1 MARPLLALGGI
12 VLIGVGL
19 ATALG
24 WGWGSDFRNTGTVSQ
39 AIRSVK
45 LEGDSGSVKIR
56 TGSGP
61 SKVQEEVSYHWRSK
75 PAGPFYRVDGDQLV
89 LGDCGT
95 NCSVDFEV
103 VVPPGVPVTG
113 SVDSGELDIAGVS
126 SVDVHADSGQA
137 RVEDVSGA
145 VKLQLDSGSI
155 DLRNVGEVQLR
166 SDSGSITGRDV
177 RGRVDVTS
185 SSGSVEFTLAQ
196 ANDVKVHADSGSIE
210 LAVPGGPYRVQG
222 NSDSGHREIDVP
234 TDGSGPHL
242 LDLTTESGSV
252 TVRAA

>member
-19 ATALG
+19 ATAFG
-24 WGWGSDFRNTGTVSQ
+24 WGWGSDFENSGTVSQ

-56 TGSGP
+56 SGSGP
-61 SKVQEEVSYHWRSK
+61 STVHETVSYHWRSK
-75 PAGPFYRVDGDQLV
+75 PSGPFYRVDGDQLV
-89 LGDCGT
+89 LGACGV
-95 NCSVDFEV
+95 NCSVDFDV

-113 SVDSGELDIAGVS
+113 NVDSGGLDIAGVS
-126 SVDVHADSGQA
+126 SVDVHADSGHA

-145 VKLQLDSGSI
+145 VTLRLDSGSI
-155 DLRNVGEVQLR
+155 DLRNVGAVQLH
-166 SDSGSITGRDV
+166 SDSGSITGDKV
-177 RGRVDVTS
+177 RGPVDVTS

-196 ANDVKVHADSGSIE
+196 ANDVKVNADSGSIE
-210 LAVPGGPYRVQG
+210 LTVPGGPYRVQG
-222 NSDSGHREIDVP
+222 DSDSGHREIDVP
-234 TDGSGPHL
+234 TDGSAQHL

>member
-19 ATALG
+19 ATAFG
-24 WGWGSDFRNTGTVSQ
+24 WGWGSDYQETGTVSQ
-39 AIRSVK
+39 AIRGVK
-45 LEGDSGSVKIR
+45 LAGDSGSVKIR

-61 SKVQEEVSYHWRSK
+61 STVRQEVSYHWRSK
-75 PAGPFYRVDGDQLV
+75 PTGPFYRVEGDQLV
-89 LGDCGT
+89 LGDCGA

-103 VVPPGVPVTG
+103 VVPAGVPVTG
-113 SVDSGELDIAGVS
+113 GVDSGGLDIAGVS
-126 SVDVHADSGQA
+126 SVDVHADSGHA

-145 VKLQLDSGSI
+145 VKLRLDSGSI
-155 DLRNVGEVQLR
+155 DLRNVGAVVLQ
-166 SDSGSITGRDV
+166 SDSGSITGHDV
-177 RGRVDVTS
+177 RGPVDVTS

-196 ANDVKVHADSGSIE
+196 ANDVKVHAESGSVE

-222 NSDSGHREIDVP
+222 DSDSGHRDIGVQ
-234 TDGSGPHL
+234 TDGSAQHV

>member
-19 ATALG
+19 ATAFG
-24 WGWGSDFRNTGTVSQ
+24 WGWGSDFDNSATVSQ

-61 SKVQEEVSYHWRSK
+61 STVHEKVGYHWRSK
-75 PAGPFYRVDGDQLV
+75 PSGSFYRVDGDQLV
-89 LGDCGT
+89 LGSCGT
-95 NCSVDFEV
+95 NCSVDFDV

-113 SVDSGELDIAGVS
+113 KVDSGGLDIAGVA
-126 SVDVHADSGQA
+126 SVDVHADSGHA

-155 DLRNVGEVQLR
+155 DLRNVGAVQLH
-166 SDSGSITGRDV
+166 SDSGSITGDEV
-177 RGRVDVTS
+177 RGPVDVAS

-196 ANDVKVHADSGSIE
+196 ANDVKVKADSGSIE
-210 LAVPGGPYRVQG
+210 LTVPGGPYRVQG
-222 NSDSGHREIDVP
+222 GSDSGHRQIDVP
-234 TDGSGPHL
+234 TDGSAQHL
-242 LDLTTESGSV
+242 LDLTTDSGSV

>member
-24 WGWGSDFRNTGTVSQ
+24 WGWGSKYENTATVSE

-61 SKVQEEVSYHWRSK
+61 STVHEEVHYNWRGK
-75 PAGPFYRVDGDQLV
+75 PEGPFYRMNGDQLV
-89 LGDCGT
+89 LGACGT
-95 NCSVDFEV
+95 HCTVDFEV
-103 VVPPGVPVTG
+103 VVPAGVPVTG

-126 SVDVHADSGQA
+126 SVDVQADSGHA
-137 RVEDVSGA
+137 RVENVSGA
-145 VKLQLDSGSI
+145 VKLLLDSGSI
-155 DLRNVGEVQLR
+155 DLRDVGEVQLH

-185 SSGSVEFTLAQ
+185 SSGSVDFTLAQ

-210 LAVPGGPYRVQG
+210 LAVPGGPYRVEG
-222 NSDSGHREIDVP
+222 NSESGHREFDVP
-234 TDGSGPHL
+234 TDSSARHL
-242 LDLTTESGSV
+242 LDLTTASGSV

>member
-19 ATALG
+19 ATAFG
-24 WGWGSDFRNTGTVSQ
+24 WGWGSDFGNTGTVSQ
-39 AIRSVK
+39 TIRSVK
-45 LEGDSGSVKIR
+45 LEGDAGSVKIR

-61 SKVQEEVSYHWRSK
+61 STVHEEVSYHWRSK
-75 PAGPFYRVDGDQLV
+75 PTGPFYRVDGDQLV

-103 VVPPGVPVTG
+103 VVPAGVPVTG
-113 SVDSGELDIAGVS
+113 TVDSGGLDIAGVS
-126 SVDVHADSGQA
+126 SVDVHADSGHA

-145 VKLQLDSGSI
+145 VKLVLDSGSI
-155 DLRNVGEVQLR
+155 DLRNVGEVRAQ

-177 RGRVDVTS
+177 RGPVDVTA
-185 SSGSVEFTLAQ
+185 SSGSVDFTLAQ

-210 LAVPGGPYRVQG
+210 LAVPGGPYRVEG
-222 NSDSGHREIDVP
+222 NSDSGHREFDVP
-234 TDGSGPHL
+234 TDRSAQHV

>member
-24 WGWGSDFRNTGTVSQ
+24 WGWGSDFSKTDTVSQ
-39 AIRSVK
+39 TIRGVK
-45 LEGDSGSVKIR
+45 LEGDSGSVRIR

-61 SKVQEEVSYHWRSK
+61 STVREEVSYHWRSK
-75 PAGPFYRVDGDQLV
+75 PDGPFYRVDGDQLV
-89 LGDCGT
+89 LTSCGV

-103 VVPPGVPVTG
+103 VVPEGVPVTG
-113 SVDSGELDIAGVS
+113 KVDSGALDIAGVS
-126 SVDVHADSGQA
+126 SVDVQSDSGGA

-145 VKLQLDSGSI
+145 VKLRLDSGSI
-155 DLRNVGEVQLR
+155 DLRNVGAVELR
-166 SDSGSITGRDV
+166 SDSGSVTGDDV
-177 RGRVDVTS
+177 RGPVDVTA

-210 LAVPGGPYRVQG
+210 LTVPGGPYRVEG
-222 NSDSGHREIDVP
+222 GSDSGHREIGVQ
-234 TDGSGPHL
+234 TDGSARHL
-242 LDLTTESGSV
+242 LDLNTESGSV